1 MFVPDPGG
9 GGIWPDLGKII
20 TRNGSGKVIGG
31 C

>member
-1 MFVPDPGG
+1 MFVPAPG